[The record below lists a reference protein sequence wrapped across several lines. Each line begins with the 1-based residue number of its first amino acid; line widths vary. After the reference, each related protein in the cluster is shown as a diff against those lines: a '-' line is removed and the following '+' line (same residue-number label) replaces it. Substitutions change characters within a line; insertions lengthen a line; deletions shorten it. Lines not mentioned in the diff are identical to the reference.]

1 MSSSIVHLALG
12 GRSSRVH
19 EKSNDQTVK
28 TQNFSENEDKNH
40 SNEESGLLCSTTDT
54 SITDNTD
61 SETGSETS
69 ETDGE
74 TSTKLDETSV
84 ESHVLSEIVGD
95 QDSNDQTVNGN
106 DTSHNDGNDVL
117 DDQIR
122 AEDTHGRDTNTSLG
136 GTVGST
142 KAGEDNG
149 GGAAHSTEE
158 GGVDGA
164 EIGRHLGDMCVMDL
178 LGNERL

>member
-1 MSSSIVHLALG
+1 MSRSIVHLALG
-12 GRSSRVH
+12 GQSSRVH

-28 TQNFSENEDKNH
+28 TQNFSENENKNH
-40 SNEESGLLCSTTDT
+40 SDEESGLLCGTTDT
-54 SITDNTD
+54 SITNDTD
-61 SETGSETS
+61 SETGSETGK
-69 ETDGE
+69 TDSE

-84 ESHVLSEIVGD
+84 ESHALGKIVGD

-117 DDQIR
+117 DDQVR
-122 AEDTHGRDTNTSLG
+122 AENTHGRDTNTSLG

-149 GGAAHSTEE
+149 GGAAHGTEE

-164 EIGRHLGDMCVMDL
+164 EIGRHLGEMCDGSARV
-178 LGNERL
+178 